1 MTELSHLIDALQ
13 NPGMNP
19 TEKRK
24 YARIPVSVPIS
35 CVSIDS
41 EGAALDF
48 NMGVVKDVSQSG
60 LALETLC
67 SVKSERLLLS
77 FIDTSHKTHEIQ
89 GKVMHSCP
97 LRSGQCKVGVMLLGT
112 HEKNM
117 DFIKHLVRYYHY
129 NKKVSSML
137 R

>member
-1 MTELSHLIDALQ
+1 
-13 NPGMNP
+13 MNP

-24 YARIPVSVPIS
+24 YARIMVSVPVS
-35 CVSIDS
+35 CVSVDCD
-41 EGAALDF
+41 GAALDF
-48 NMGVVKDVSQSG
+48 NMGLVKDISQGG

-77 FIDTSHKTHEIQ
+77 FVDTYNKTYEIL

-97 LRSGQCKVGVMLLGT
+97 LRSGQCKVGVMLMGT

-117 DFIKHLVRYYHY
+117 DFVKHLVRFYYY
-129 NKKVSSML
+129 NKKVSSTCQ
-137 R
+137 